1 MLTDFSSILSL
12 APKAKYSTFTDV
24 AKANA
29 NAYPEALREAQQM
42 LVSAA
47 TQKQNFALNKEKL
60 ALDRRRVDA
69 DIKVI
74 NSNAKQD
81 KKAAALALLPAI
93 LEGFTK
99 KRRDPDR
106 FAGDF
111 LAAAF
116 QGNDIDALAGF
127 GDLTEQL
134 NRVRGA
140 ITPWNSLPG
149 FLETKQS

>member
-47 TQKQNFALNKEKL
+47 TQKQNFDLNKEKL

-99 KRRDPDR
+99 RRPSSDR
-106 FAGDF
+106 FAGELFKAYGSD
-111 LAAAF
+111 L
-116 QGNDIDALAGF
+116 DPLTGF
-127 GDLTEQL
+127 DNTIGTLGSIRQRIGQWDPIPDML
-134 NRVRGA
+134 RGA
-140 ITPWNSLPG
+140 G
-149 FLETKQS
+149 G